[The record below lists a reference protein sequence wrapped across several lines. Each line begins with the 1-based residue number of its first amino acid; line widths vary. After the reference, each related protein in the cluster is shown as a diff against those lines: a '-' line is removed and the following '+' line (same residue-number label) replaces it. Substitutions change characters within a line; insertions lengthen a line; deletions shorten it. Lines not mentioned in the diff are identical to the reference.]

1 MDIKKISLND
11 ETYPELLRIIQDPP
25 HEIFCIGDISLL
37 DTICV
42 AVVGS
47 RKCTSYG
54 KNVALNIGEKLAE
67 NEITVVSGLARG
79 IDSFSHQGALR
90 GMGKTISVLGCGIDL
105 CYPKENF
112 RLKEEICEK
121 GLVISEYPEGF
132 KAMPYTF
139 PRRNRIIS
147 GLSVTTVIVEAG
159 IKSGSLITAEEAIN
173 QGRNVYAV
181 PGNIDSIYSFGTN
194 KLLKDGA
201 TPLTV
206 IDDIMIDL
214 GIEPKKPKKI
224 YESLGEDEIRVFN
237 VINKGGEVTIDFICY
252 KTNIKPS
259 IVSGIITILEM
270 KGLIFSS
277 LGKIFVAKF

>member
-1 MDIKKISLND
+1 MDIKKICLND
-11 ETYPELLRIIQDPP
+11 ETYPELLRMIQDPP

-112 RLKEEICEK
+112 RLNGHFGGQECSSYFIQKKTENEYEKIIQLDEEFEK
-121 GLVISEYPEGF
+121 QLAKHCCFE
-132 KAMPYTF
+132 K
-139 PRRNRIIS
+139 RNDR
-147 GLSVTTVIVEAG
+147 
-159 IKSGSLITAEEAIN
+159 
-173 QGRNVYAV
+173 
-181 PGNIDSIYSFGTN
+181 TN
-194 KLLKDGA
+194 M
-201 TPLTV
+201 T
-206 IDDIMIDL
+206 
-214 GIEPKKPKKI
+214 
-224 YESLGEDEIRVFN
+224 
-237 VINKGGEVTIDFICY
+237 DFIY
-252 KTNIKPS
+252 K
-259 IVSGIITILEM
+259 
-270 KGLIFSS
+270 F
-277 LGKIFVAKF
+277 